1 MVLKK
6 KEELSI
12 IPDRKLTKLARSFEI
27 DDNIAIRGDKTY
39 RGHVISFEELYDL
52 MSQMRGI
59 QESLEKNIRIYY
71 MSKKKLLFIIVPQKL

>member
-12 IPDRKLTKLARSFEI
+12 IPDRKLTKLARLFEI

-39 RGHVISFEELYDL
+39 KGHVISF
-52 MSQMRGI
+52 
-59 QESLEKNIRIYY
+59 
-71 MSKKKLLFIIVPQKL
+71 